1 MQQTEQELEER
12 SAEWTPA
19 GAAARGL
26 SLVEVLTDFLQGASR
41 YVLEEDGD
49 FDCA

>member
-1 MQQTEQELEER
+1 MQQTEQEPREL
-12 SAEWTPA
+12 SADPA
-19 GAAARGL
+19 PIGTAPEGP

-49 FDCA
+49 FDFA